1 MTKQRVTI
9 LFLVFLAVAAL
20 ALCFIIFKPF
30 IGPLLSAT
38 VIAIVFFPVHAKMVK
53 WVRSPSLAALLS
65 TILVVLLV
73 VVPAVA
79 VGVAITQEVTDLYH
93 DLGERSS
100 EIGGWS
106 PYIEDLLRKPL
117 SWISRYVDLSQIDPR
132 AWLVTRLQQVGSL
145 LLSEMGMVLGN
156 ITSFLINSVIALFT
170 LFFLFREGRSLRR
183 RVAAALPLRPEQVE
197 RLSSGISNTII
208 ATVYGGLVVAAVQG
222 SLTGLALAVLGIRSP
237 VLWGV
242 VAAFFSLL
250 PLVGSAVVWVPA
262 ALYLIATGHWVMGL
276 LLVGWGAGVV
286 GTIDNVLRPVLMR
299 GRVQMHTLLIFF
311 SVFGGVRAFG
321 FLGLFI
327 GPVIMA
333 VTISLLGMLRDEA
346 RVWRGDWQEDPATAG
361 PDSTT

>member
-1 MTKQRVTI
+1 M
-9 LFLVFLAVAAL
+9 
-20 ALCFIIFKPF
+20 
-30 IGPLLSAT
+30 
-38 VIAIVFFPVHAKMVK
+38 
-53 WVRSPSLAALLS
+53 
-65 TILVVLLV
+65 
-73 VVPAVA
+73 
-79 VGVAITQEVTDLYH
+79 
-93 DLGERSS
+93 
-100 EIGGWS
+100 
-106 PYIEDLLRKPL
+106 
-117 SWISRYVDLSQIDPR
+117 
-132 AWLVTRLQQVGSL
+132 
-145 LLSEMGMVLGN
+145 
-156 ITSFLINSVIALFT
+156 
-170 LFFLFREGRSLRR
+170 
-183 RVAAALPLRPEQVE
+183 LPLRPEQVE

-222 SLTGLALAVLGIRSP
+222 ALTGLALAVLGIRSP

-262 ALYLIATGHWVMGL
+262 ALYLVATGHWVMGL

-346 RVWRGDWQEDPATAG
+346 RAWRSNWKEDPATAG

>member
-30 IGPLLSAT
+30 IGPLLSAA
-38 VIAIVFFPVHAKMVK
+38 VIATVFFPVQAKMVK

-65 TILVVLLV
+65 TILVVLIV

-79 VGVAITQEVTDLYH
+79 IGVVVTKEVKDLLH
-93 DLGERSS
+93 ELGERSS
-100 EIGGWS
+100 ESGGWG
-106 PYIEDLLRKPL
+106 PDTLDLLRRPL
-117 SWISRYVDLSQIDPR
+117 AWVGRYVDLSQINPR
-132 AWLVTRLQQVGSL
+132 TWLLGRLQQVGSL
-145 LLSEMGMVLGN
+145 LLSEIGIVLGN
-156 ITSFLINSVIALFT
+156 ITSFLIKSVIALFT
-170 LFFLFREGRSLRR
+170 LFFLFREGKSLRR
-183 RVAAALPLRPEQVE
+183 RAAAVLPLRPEQVE
-197 RLSSGISNTII
+197 RLFNGISNTII

-222 SLTGLALAVLGIRSP
+222 ALTGLALAVLGMRSP

-250 PLVGSAVVWVPA
+250 PLGSAAVWAPA
-262 ALYLIATGHWVMGL
+262 ALYLFATGHWVTGL

-286 GTIDNVLRPVLMR
+286 GGIDNVLRPLLMR

-327 GPVIMA
+327 GPVILA
-333 VTISLLGMLRDEA
+333 VTISLLSMLRDEA
-346 RVWRGDWQEDPATAG
+346 RVWRTEWREDPAAVG
-361 PDSTT
+361 PDSTA